1 MTSEPCGCV
10 LPLPKEQDGVN
21 LMNPIVELIV
31 VFGGTLSLSV
41 PFGLYIARMISY
53 ELRPLEAPLARVEN
67 GFYKLIGIDKDK
79 QMTWKEYSLALMLT
93 NVIVAGFIFFMLV
106 FQNLL
111 PSSTHVNGLSVDLAF
126 HTAISFVTNTDL
138 QHYAGDQQLSVIS
151 QMIPLTF
158 VMFVA
163 PASGIAAAFAFIRG
177 FIRKNF
183 GLGNFYVDFI
193 RIILTLLLPLAFGSA
208 LLLMLLG
215 VPQTLQSS
223 VTINH
228 TLEGHNQT
236 ITTGPVA
243 SLESIKDLGS
253 NGGGYY
259 GANSGHP
266 FENPNGLSNTYEM
279 FLMLIIPLSFP
290 IAYAKLV
297 GKARGVSLLLTI
309 LIAFGILLAIAFSQ
323 VSGPTGLETRF
334 GSFGTEFF
342 NTVSISTNT
351 GSANSA
357 LSGMSPNPVI
367 SFLLGMFIQSV
378 PGADGTGIMYMII
391 YVIITLFL
399 VGLMVGKTPEF
410 MNMKIN
416 PKNVKLAVFV
426 FLMHPAL
433 ILIPTVIAFTTGNAQ
448 SVLSVPAGKMTTASG
463 YTQALYEY
471 TSASANNGS
480 DYLGTSANTP
490 FWNWS
495 TAIVMFLGRYAP
507 IVLMLAIA
515 GSFTVKDRKEAIEP
529 IRTHGPLFISILL
542 VMTFL
547 LTALTFFPFI
557 VIGPFSM

>member
-1 MTSEPCGCV
+1 
-10 LPLPKEQDGVN
+10 
-21 LMNPIVELIV
+21 MNSILELIV
-31 VFGGTLSLSV
+31 VLGGTIGLSV

-53 ELRPLEAPLARVEN
+53 EMRPLEAPLARVEN
-67 GFYKLIGIDKDK
+67 GFYKIIGIDKDK
-79 QMTWKEYSLALMLT
+79 QMTWKEYSHALLLT
-93 NVIVAGFIFFMLV
+93 NVIVGAFIFFMLV
-106 FQNLL
+106 FQNFV
-111 PSSTHVNGLSVDLAF
+111 PFSTHVNGLSIDLAF
-126 HTAISFVTNTDL
+126 MQAISFITNTDL
-138 QHYAGDQQLSVIS
+138 QHYTGEQSFSLIS
-151 QMIPLTF
+151 QMVVLTF

-193 RIILTLLLPLAFGSA
+193 RIILTLLLPVAFGSA
-208 LLLMLLG
+208 LLLMVLG
-215 VPQTLQSS
+215 VPQTLNSS
-223 VTINH
+223 VTISH

-243 SLESIKDLGS
+243 SLESIKELGS

-266 FENPNGLSNTYEM
+266 FENPNGLTNMYEI
-279 FLMLIIPLSFP
+279 FLMLVIPLSFP

-342 NTVSISTNT
+342 NTASISTNT

-357 LSGMSPNPVI
+357 LSGMSSHPVI
-367 SFLLGMFIQSV
+367 SFLLGMFVQSI
-378 PGADGTGIMYMII
+378 PGADGTGFTYMII

-410 MNMKIN
+410 MNMKIG
-416 PKNVKLAVFV
+416 PRDVMLAAFI
-426 FLMHPAL
+426 FLIHPAL

-448 SVLSVPAGKMTTASG
+448 SVLAIPAGKMATASG
-463 YTQALYEY
+463 FTQALYEY
-471 TSASANNGS
+471 TSAAANNGS
-480 DYLGTSANTP
+480 DYLGTSGNTP

-507 IVLMLAIA
+507 IVMSLAIA

-529 IRTHGPLFISILL
+529 IKTHGPLFISVLL

-547 LTALTFFPFI
+547 ITALTFFPFI
-557 VIGPFSM
+557 VIGPFST

>member
-1 MTSEPCGCV
+1 
-10 LPLPKEQDGVN
+10 
-21 LMNPIVELIV
+21 MNSILELIV
-31 VFGGTLSLSV
+31 VLGGTIGLSV

-53 ELRPLEAPLARVEN
+53 EMRPLEAPLARVEN
-67 GFYKLIGIDKDK
+67 GFYKIIGIDKDK
-79 QMTWKEYSLALMLT
+79 QMTWKEYSHALLLT
-93 NVIVAGFIFFMLV
+93 NVIVGAFIFFMLV
-106 FQNLL
+106 FQNVL
-111 PSSTHVNGLSVDLAF
+111 PSSTHVNGLSIDLAF
-126 HTAISFVTNTDL
+126 MQAISFITNTDL
-138 QHYAGDQQLSVIS
+138 QHYAGEQSFSLIS
-151 QMIPLTF
+151 QTVVLTF

-163 PASGIAAAFAFIRG
+163 PASGIAAAFAFVRG

-183 GLGNFYVDFI
+183 GLGNYYVDFI
-193 RIILTLLLPLAFGSA
+193 RIILTLLLPVAFGSA
-208 LLLMLLG
+208 LLLMVLG
-215 VPQTLQSS
+215 VPQTLNSS

-236 ITTGPVA
+236 LTIGPVA
-243 SLESIKDLGS
+243 SLESIKELGS

-266 FENPNGLSNTYEM
+266 FENPNGLTNTYEI
-279 FLMLIIPLSFP
+279 FLMLVIPLSFP

-309 LIAFGILLAIAFSQ
+309 LIAFGILLGIAFSQ
-323 VSGPTGLETRF
+323 VTGPTSLETRF
-334 GSFGTEFF
+334 GSFGSEFF

-357 LSGMSPNPVI
+357 LSGMSSHPVI
-367 SFLLGMFIQSV
+367 SFLLGMFVQSI
-378 PGADGTGIMYMII
+378 PGADGTGFTYMII

-410 MNMKIN
+410 MNMKIG
-416 PKNVKLAVFV
+416 PRDVMLAAFI
-426 FLMHPAL
+426 FLIHPAL

-448 SVLSVPAGKMTTASG
+448 SVLAVPAGKMATASG
-463 YTQALYEY
+463 FTQALYEY
-471 TSASANNGS
+471 TSAAANNGS
-480 DYLGTSANTP
+480 DYLGTSGNTP

-507 IVLMLAIA
+507 IVMSLAIA

-529 IRTHGPLFISILL
+529 IKTHGPLFISVLL

-557 VIGPFSM
+557 VIGPFST

>member
-1 MTSEPCGCV
+1 
-10 LPLPKEQDGVN
+10 
-21 LMNPIVELIV
+21 MNSILELIV
-31 VFGGTLSLSV
+31 VLGGTIGLSV

-53 ELRPLEAPLARVEN
+53 EMRPLEAPLARVEN
-67 GFYKLIGIDKDK
+67 GFYKIIGIDKDK
-79 QMTWKEYSLALMLT
+79 QMTWKEYSHALLLT
-93 NVIVAGFIFFMLV
+93 NVIVGAFIFFMLV
-106 FQNLL
+106 FQNVL
-111 PSSTHVNGLSVDLAF
+111 PSSTHVNGLSIDLAF
-126 HTAISFVTNTDL
+126 MQAISFITNTDL
-138 QHYAGDQQLSVIS
+138 QHYAGEQSFSLIS
-151 QMIPLTF
+151 QTVVLTF

-163 PASGIAAAFAFIRG
+163 PASGIAAAFAFVRG

-183 GLGNFYVDFI
+183 GLGNYYVDFI
-193 RIILTLLLPLAFGSA
+193 RIILTLLLPVAFGSA
-208 LLLMLLG
+208 LLLMVLG
-215 VPQTLQSS
+215 VPQTLNSS

-236 ITTGPVA
+236 LTIGPVA
-243 SLESIKDLGS
+243 SLESIKELGS

-266 FENPNGLSNTYEM
+266 FENPNGLTNMYEI
-279 FLMLIIPLSFP
+279 FLMLVIPLSFP

-309 LIAFGILLAIAFSQ
+309 LIAFGILLGIAFSQ
-323 VSGPTGLETRF
+323 VTGPTSLETRF
-334 GSFGTEFF
+334 GSFGSEFF

-357 LSGMSPNPVI
+357 LSGMSSHPVI
-367 SFLLGMFIQSV
+367 SFLLGMFVQSI
-378 PGADGTGIMYMII
+378 PGADGTGFTYMII

-410 MNMKIN
+410 MNMKIG
-416 PKNVKLAVFV
+416 PRDVMLAAFI
-426 FLMHPAL
+426 FLIHPAL

-448 SVLSVPAGKMTTASG
+448 SVLAVPAGKMATASG
-463 YTQALYEY
+463 FTQALYEY
-471 TSASANNGS
+471 TSAAANNGS
-480 DYLGTSANTP
+480 DYLGTSGNTP

-507 IVLMLAIA
+507 IVMSLAIA

-529 IRTHGPLFISILL
+529 IKTHGPLFISVLL

-557 VIGPFSM
+557 VIGPFST

>member
-1 MTSEPCGCV
+1 
-10 LPLPKEQDGVN
+10 
-21 LMNPIVELIV
+21 MNSILELIV
-31 VFGGTLSLSV
+31 VLGGTIGLSV

-53 ELRPLEAPLARVEN
+53 EMRPLEAPLARVEN
-67 GFYKLIGIDKDK
+67 GFYKIIGIDKDK
-79 QMTWKEYSLALMLT
+79 QMTWKEYSHALLLT
-93 NVIVAGFIFFMLV
+93 NVIVGAFIFFMLV
-106 FQNLL
+106 FQNVL
-111 PSSTHVNGLSVDLAF
+111 PSSTHVNGLSIDLAF
-126 HTAISFVTNTDL
+126 MQAISFITNTDL
-138 QHYAGDQQLSVIS
+138 QHYAGEQSFSLIS
-151 QMIPLTF
+151 QTVVLTF

-183 GLGNFYVDFI
+183 GLGNYYVDFI
-193 RIILTLLLPLAFGSA
+193 RIILTLLLPVAFGSA
-208 LLLMLLG
+208 LLLMVLG
-215 VPQTLQSS
+215 VPQTLNSS

-236 ITTGPVA
+236 LTTGPVA
-243 SLESIKDLGS
+243 SLESIKELGS

-266 FENPNGLSNTYEM
+266 FENPNGLTNMYEI
-279 FLMLIIPLSFP
+279 FLMLVIPLSFP

-309 LIAFGILLAIAFSQ
+309 LIAFGILLGIAFSQ
-323 VSGPTGLETRF
+323 VTGPTSLETRF
-334 GSFGTEFF
+334 GSFGSEFF

-357 LSGMSPNPVI
+357 LSGMSSHPVI
-367 SFLLGMFIQSV
+367 SFLLGMFVQSI
-378 PGADGTGIMYMII
+378 PGADGTGFTYMII

-410 MNMKIN
+410 MNMKIG
-416 PKNVKLAVFV
+416 PRDVMLAAFI
-426 FLMHPAL
+426 FLIHPAL

-448 SVLSVPAGKMTTASG
+448 SVLAVPAGKMATASG
-463 YTQALYEY
+463 FTQALYEY
-471 TSASANNGS
+471 TSAAANNGS
-480 DYLGTSANTP
+480 DYLGTSGNTP

-507 IVLMLAIA
+507 IVMSLAIA

-529 IRTHGPLFISILL
+529 IKTHGPLFISVLL

-557 VIGPFSM
+557 VIGPFST

>member
-1 MTSEPCGCV
+1 
-10 LPLPKEQDGVN
+10 
-21 LMNPIVELIV
+21 MNSILELIV
-31 VFGGTLSLSV
+31 VLGGTIGLSV

-53 ELRPLEAPLARVEN
+53 EMRPLEAPLARVEN
-67 GFYKLIGIDKDK
+67 GFYKIIGIDKDK
-79 QMTWKEYSLALMLT
+79 QMTWKEYSHALLLT
-93 NVIVAGFIFFMLV
+93 NVIVGAFIFFMLV
-106 FQNLL
+106 FQNVL
-111 PSSTHVNGLSVDLAF
+111 PYSTHVNGLSIDLAF
-126 HTAISFVTNTDL
+126 MQAISFITNTDL
-138 QHYAGDQQLSVIS
+138 QHYAGEQSFSLIS
-151 QMIPLTF
+151 QTVVLTF

-183 GLGNFYVDFI
+183 GLGNYYVDFI
-193 RIILTLLLPLAFGSA
+193 RIILTLLLPVAFGSA
-208 LLLMLLG
+208 LLLMVLG
-215 VPQTLQSS
+215 VPQTLNSS

-236 ITTGPVA
+236 LTIGPVA
-243 SLESIKDLGS
+243 SLESIKELGS

-266 FENPNGLSNTYEM
+266 FENPNGLTNTYEI
-279 FLMLIIPLSFP
+279 FLMLVIPLSFP

-309 LIAFGILLAIAFSQ
+309 LIAFGILLGIAFSQ
-323 VSGPTGLETRF
+323 VTGPTSLETRF
-334 GSFGTEFF
+334 GSFGSEFF

-357 LSGMSPNPVI
+357 LSGMSSHPVI
-367 SFLLGMFIQSV
+367 SFLLGMFVQSI
-378 PGADGTGIMYMII
+378 PGADGTGFTYMII

-410 MNMKIN
+410 MNMKIG
-416 PKNVKLAVFV
+416 PRDVMLAAFI
-426 FLMHPAL
+426 FLIHPAL

-448 SVLSVPAGKMTTASG
+448 SVLAVPAGKMATASG
-463 YTQALYEY
+463 FTQALYEY
-471 TSASANNGS
+471 TSAAANNGS
-480 DYLGTSANTP
+480 DYLGTSGNTP

-507 IVLMLAIA
+507 IVMSLAIA

-529 IRTHGPLFISILL
+529 IKTHGPLFISVLL

-557 VIGPFSM
+557 VIGPFST